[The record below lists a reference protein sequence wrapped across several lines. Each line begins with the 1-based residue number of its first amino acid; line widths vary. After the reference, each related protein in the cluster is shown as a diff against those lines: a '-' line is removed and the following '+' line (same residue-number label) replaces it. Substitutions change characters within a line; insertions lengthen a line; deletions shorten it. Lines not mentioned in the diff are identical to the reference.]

1 MNAFVL
7 LLALLTFSATAAEIY
22 LDDGTVVELPVGS
35 KVYVDDGTVWTFTRF
50 NEGGFDIRP
59 LTPIVEVLEVCPDEG
74 FTFGGS
80 SGACVVEEVVTEEP
94 EEATCDGFTFGGSGC

>member
-22 LDDGTVVELPVGS
+22 LDDGRVIALPVGS

-59 LTPIVEVLEVCPDEG
+59 LTPLVEITEVCPQSG
-74 FTFGGS
+74 LTFGGS
-80 SGACVVEEVVTEEP
+80 SGSCVVEEVVTEET
-94 EEATCDGFTFGGSGC
+94 EESCDGLTFGGSGC